1 MDAPRQC
8 YESSSYDRE
17 VTLKALKA
25 SGHLA
30 VLDVCGEEERVGMR
44 ERADGLVE
52 KAMGLLPG
60 DAQGANAALKEALA
74 LRAEAVRKALRLTPA
89 GQALARRILEAGFTY
104 DRLRYTTD

>member
-1 MDAPRQC
+1 
-8 YESSSYDRE
+8 
-17 VTLKALKA
+17 
-25 SGHLA
+25 
-30 VLDVCGEEERVGMR
+30 VCGEEERVGMR